1 MKNKVLLTG
10 NPGVGK
16 TTIIM
21 KVIKDLKNIGGF
33 YTMELREGGERV
45 GFEMITL
52 ITGKRGMLAHKNF
65 DSIYRVGKYGVN
77 VETFEK
83 IVCEEFSAS
92 FSNNV
97 QLIVVDEIGRMEL
110 FSKKFMKIVEDVLKK
125 DVKVLGVIQKRRNPF
140 LDRIRNM
147 KEVEILEVNHSNR
160 DEVFKRIKEWLGF

>member
-1 MKNKVLLTG
+1 MKDKVLLTG

-21 KVIKDLKNIGGF
+21 EAIKDLKNVGGF
-33 YTMELREGGERV
+33 YTKELREGGERV
-45 GFEMITL
+45 GFEVITL
-52 ITGKRGMLAHKNF
+52 ITGKRGILAHKNF
-65 DSIYRVGKYGVN
+65 DSKYRVGKYGVN

-83 IVCEEFSAS
+83 IMWEELNTALL
-92 FSNNV
+92 NKV
-97 QLIVVDEIGRMEL
+97 PLIVIDEIGRMEL

-147 KEVEILEVNHSNR
+147 KEVEILEVTRSNR
-160 DEVFKRIKEWLGF
+160 DIIFKRIKEWLGF